1 MATVIQ
7 SNAFHER
14 RHAERRRIAYAPMAR
29 GADGVRIS
37 WGGVWGGV
45 LVALGALFLSGALAI
60 AIGASRAGAA
70 LAGTGAAAWAGATL
84 LIALFLGGMVSTRV
98 GAIYDDATSLV
109 QGVLVW
115 VVSAILAA
123 IVAASGIAELSL
135 YGGFDQL
142 VPPGAMS
149 SGAWIGF
156 GSLLLS
162 LLAAVL
168 GAAAG
173 RRRDPRVYPT
183 STGT

>member
-1 MATVIQ
+1 MATAIP
-7 SNAFHER
+7 SGTFHER
-14 RHAERRRIAYAPMAR
+14 RHAERRRFAQAPIAR

-45 LVALGALFLSGALAI
+45 LVSLGVLFLSGALAM
-60 AIGASRAGAA
+60 AVGASRGEAAFAGI
-70 LAGTGAAAWAGATL
+70 GAAAWAGATL
-84 LIALFLGGMVSTRV
+84 LIALFIGGMVSTRV
-98 GAIYDDATSLV
+98 GAIYDDATGVV

-123 IVAASGIAELSL
+123 IVAGSGIAELSL

-142 VPPGAMS
+142 VPREAVS

-168 GAAAG
+168 GAASG
-173 RRRDPRVYPT
+173 RRRSPRPYPT

>member
-1 MATVIQ
+1 MATVIDT
-7 SNAFHER
+7 NPFHER
-14 RHAERRRIAYAPMAR
+14 RHAERRRLAYAPMLR
-29 GADGVRIS
+29 GADGARIS

-45 LVALGALFLSGALAI
+45 LVALGVLFLSGALAM
-60 AIGASRAGAA
+60 AVGASKGGALLGGIGAAV
-70 LAGTGAAAWAGATL
+70 WAGASL
-84 LIALFLGGMVSTRV
+84 LVALFLGGTVSTRV
-98 GAIYDDATSLV
+98 GAIYDDATGLV

-123 IVAASGIAELSL
+123 VVAGSGMAELSL

-142 VPPGAMS
+142 MPPSAMQ

-173 RRRDPRVYPT
+173 RRRYPA

>member
-1 MATVIQ
+1 MATAIP
-7 SNAFHER
+7 SGPFHER
-14 RHAERRRIAYAPMAR
+14 RHSERRRLAYAPMLR

-45 LVALGALFLSGALAI
+45 LVALGVLFLSGALAM
-60 AIGASRAGAA
+60 AIGASREGALLGGMGAA
-70 LAGTGAAAWAGATL
+70 VWAGASL
-84 LIALFLGGMVSTRV
+84 LIALFLGGAVATRV
-98 GAIYDDATSLV
+98 GAIYDGATGLV

-123 IVAASGIAELSL
+123 IIAGSGMAELSL

-142 VPPGAMS
+142 MPPSAMQ
-149 SGAWIGF
+149 SGAWLGF
-156 GSLLLS
+156 ASLLLS

-173 RRRDPRVYPT
+173 RRRYPRI
-183 STGT
+183 

>member
-1 MATVIQ
+1 MATAIEPGT
-7 SNAFHER
+7 FHER
-14 RHAERRRIAYAPMAR
+14 RHAERRRLAYAPLAR

-45 LVALGALFLSGALAI
+45 LVALGVLFLSGALAI
-60 AIGASRAGAA
+60 AVGASRAGTA

-98 GAIYDDATSLV
+98 GAIHDDATSLV

-123 IVAASGIAELSL
+123 VVAASGIAELSL

-142 VPPGAMS
+142 LPPEAVS

-168 GAAAG
+168 GAASG
-173 RRRDPRVYPT
+173 RRRSPRA
-183 STGT
+183 